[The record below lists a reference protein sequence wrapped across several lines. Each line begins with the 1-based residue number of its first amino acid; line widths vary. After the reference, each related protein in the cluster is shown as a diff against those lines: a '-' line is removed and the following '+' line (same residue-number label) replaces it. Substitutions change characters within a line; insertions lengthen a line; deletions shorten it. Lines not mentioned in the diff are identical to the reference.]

1 MPGLRFPG
9 LLVAPGG
16 MFAGRPGAGL
26 AGLSVAVPVPGV
38 AGRAGSKWSSC
49 TGRALAGGSKGVAP
63 SSPPPGRAFAPPS
76 RWAASSL
83 VWPGVRDRWELLPP
97 WPRPPPLPRADWHEL
112 CQGGAPPPAFRTD
125 VRSGGGIPNPALTH
139 PSDNAGA
146 NPLTK
151 ATFQ

>member
-1 MPGLRFPG
+1 MRSG
-9 LLVAPGG
+9 APGG
-16 MFAGRPGAGL
+16 SWGYVRRPAWRRSGR
-26 AGLSVAVPVPGV
+26 VER
-38 AGRAGSKWSSC
+38 GRAG
-49 TGRALAGGSKGVAP
+49 AGGCRSSRFEVVELHRSSSGRWVEGCRLP
-63 SSPPPGRAFAPPS
+63 SLRPGLAFAPPP

-151 ATFQ
+151 GRFQ